1 MPKQGVEPDELT
13 KPFWDAANN
22 GKLVI
27 QYCPDCD
34 RLQNPPL
41 PTCGGCGS
49 NDKIEWKEMSGRG
62 TIYNYCVVYDC
73 PIRTLQEDQPFNL
86 AVIMLEDA
94 PHIQMYS
101 HLPGTPVDEVPVGG
115 SVRVIFEPTAN
126 GQVVPEWEVVT

>member
-41 PTCGGCGS
+41 ATCGGCGS
-49 NDKIEWKEMSGRG
+49 DDIIEWKEMSGRG

-86 AVIMLEDA
+86 AVIMLDDA
-94 PHIQMYS
+94 PEIQMYS
-101 HLPGTPVDEVPVGG
+101 HLPGTPVDEVPIGG
-115 SVRVIFEPTAN
+115 AVRVIFEPTAN